1 MQTRDELR
9 DPITPVSARA
19 LAAETPRAYPA
30 VIRTAAV
37 IAAWLV
43 PGGGHLLLGRFGRA
57 LLFFLTLVGSF
68 ILGLSIE
75 GRLFWPTVA
84 DPPSFMHYDLITV
97 LWSFAQIG
105 GGLCYAVSY
114 ALGFG
119 LSPRPEAP
127 TYEYANT
134 FMILAGLLNYLV
146 VIDAFDIASG
156 RKR

>member
-19 LAAETPRAYPA
+19 LAAETPRTYPA
-30 VIRTAAV
+30 SIRTAAV

-57 LLFFLTLVGSF
+57 LLFFFTLVGSF
-68 ILGLSIE
+68 VLGLSIE

-84 DPPSFMHYDLITV
+84 DPTSFMHYDLITV

-105 GGLCYAVSY
+105 GGLCYVVSY

-119 LSPRPEAP
+119 LSARPEAA

>member
-1 MQTRDELR
+1 MRM
-9 DPITPVSARA
+9 
-19 LAAETPRAYPA
+19 
-30 VIRTAAV
+30 AAV
-37 IAAWLV
+37 IIAWLV

-57 LLFFLTLVGSF
+57 ALFFFTLTGSF

-84 DPPSFMHYDLITV
+84 EPESFLHYDLITV
-97 LWSFAQIG
+97 LWSFAQLG
-105 GGLCYAVSY
+105 GGLCYALSY
-114 ALGFG
+114 ALGLG
-119 LSPRPEAP
+119 MTPRPEAP